1 MLDKILKI
9 LWLVNGVL
17 LLALLLFAGYRLFLE
32 ESDSYDYYD
41 TETSLVIGGEQA
53 DALKKGEELQGV
65 AYGQISTVPGTPIRV
80 LPVSAQRFHPLEQEG
95 ERYSALGA
103 PGSTEEINEMGAD
116 IVNLIFMDID
126 YRVINTLL
134 SRKAFIQTAASP
146 RSISPENLPDPTIKN
161 ILYLISFEDSNNDGL
176 LSESDNSDLYISDV
190 DGSNLVQ
197 VTRNVFVLDY
207 KFISNN
213 SEVLVSFKERDNSH
227 SEYKPTRFAK
237 YQISRES
244 LIEMS
249 GLHQE
254 LSKVE
259 KLLQVDSTENKP

>member
-32 ESDSYDYYD
+32 ELDSYYYYD

-53 DALKKGEELQGV
+53 DALKKSEQIQGV
-65 AYGQISTVPGTPIRV
+65 VYGKIATVPGTPIRV
-80 LPVSAQRFHPLEQEG
+80 LPVSARRFQSLEQER
-95 ERYSALGA
+95 EQYFALSY
-103 PGSTEEINEMGAD
+103 PGSTEETNEIGAD

-126 YRVINTLL
+126 YKVNNTLL
-134 SRKAFIQTAASP
+134 SRRAFIHTAASP
-146 RSISPENLPDPTIKN
+146 QSTSPENIPDPTIKN

-176 LSESDNSDLYISDV
+176 LSESDHSDLYISDV
-190 DGSNLVQ
+190 DGLNLVQ
-197 VTRNVFVLDY
+197 VTRNVFVMDY

-213 SEVLVSFKERDNSH
+213 SEVLISFKERDNRTP
-227 SEYKPTRFAK
+227 EYKTNTQK

-244 LIEMS
+244 
-249 GLHQE
+249 
-254 LSKVE
+254 
-259 KLLQVDSTENKP
+259 